1 MQKKV
6 IMIDDILAQMKA
18 WEKAH
23 EARKE
28 IFWKEEYP
36 KMDFE
41 NKIIYWRKDVFNAMQ
56 FQEEQARDPYTA
68 FSKDWMDYHRSIEP
82 DFDKIL
88 EEIVKRLS
96 LNKDIVQQRII
107 KE

>member
-1 MQKKV
+1 
-6 IMIDDILAQMKA
+6 MIDDILAQMKA

-41 NKIIYWRKDVFNAMQ
+41 NKM
-56 FQEEQARDPYTA
+56 
-68 FSKDWMDYHRSIEP
+68 IEN
-82 DFDKIL
+82 L
-88 EEIVKRLS
+88 
-96 LNKDIVQQRII
+96 
-107 KE
+107 